1 MMNIPYS
8 RKTLSAAVISA
19 SLGFTPVYVVAQN
32 VLEEV
37 IVTANRRDQSVTD
50 IPYNISALTGDDM
63 DAAGINTAS
72 DLFRA
77 MPGVSYVEQG
87 PRSGVKN
94 STLIM
99 RAINSEAMARNS
111 GPLATAPVVS
121 TYIDETPVFV
131 NLRFTDLERVEV
143 LRGPQGTLYGS
154 GSLGGSVRY
163 IYNKPDF
170 EAFSGEVSGGLSQTE
185 NGDGINYETDLM
197 LNVPITDT
205 LAMRINGG
213 YVDTA
218 GFIDQPNLYVLNPDG
233 SPALDNGSTD
243 PFGDSAN
250 FFAGQPVYRSK
261 DGVNNGDTTSA
272 RIAFSWV
279 PTDALDVNLSYH
291 YQTDNV
297 DGTQM
302 NSYAMYG
309 DDSFKNDS
317 VIEEPFERDVDI
329 LALDV
334 GFDMGFASFSASAS
348 TYESEGNGSRDLT
361 GFYVNGL
368 DFYESVYG
376 TSPRPLVEDISR
388 FDDQGDV
395 FEARLVSQGDNTL
408 DWVVGAFYM
417 EQDIKLSANQYFR
430 GYDDYANACFIETD
444 FQFGGAPCGFGTLFG
459 IEETN
464 GPITIVK
471 DEAYLT
477 DQKNTFEDLAFF
489 GELTWN
495 ITDRWQVTG
504 GARYYDQEFKTR
516 QIGGL
521 VFVPDGVESRSKKST
536 DSDTLFKYNTS
547 YAVTDNLNIY
557 ALWSEG
563 YRRGGANGL
572 PNQGLFGDPVNEKA
586 FVYNSDTTENIEVGI
601 KGVLFDSFRYTLA
614 YYDIDWDDTQAN
626 LSCTDLALLCVVNA
640 GDATSKGI
648 EADLQGQLTENLE
661 INISYTYNDSEL
673 KSLSSDVQEFLD
685 DGTLFSGVET
695 GSALPGASDHTAYMG
710 ATYRQMLSN
719 GMEVLYGVNGS
730 YRSEAEST
738 LETTS
743 VELDSFWLF
752 NALVTLQADAWSVRA
767 FINNIDDERGLLGAD
782 PVENW
787 GPGANAQVSM
797 PRTYGLSAS
806 YSF

>member
-1 MMNIPYS
+1 MNAPFA
-8 RKTLSAAVISA
+8 RKVLSTAVIGASLSA
-19 SLGFTPVYVVAQN
+19 TPVYVSAQQN

-37 IVTANRRDQSVTD
+37 IVSATRRDQSVTD

-63 DAAGINTAS
+63 SEAGINTAT

-77 MPGVSYVEQG
+77 MPGVSFVEQG
-87 PRSGVKN
+87 PRSGVNN

-99 RAINSEAMARNS
+99 RSINSEAMARNS

-131 NLRFTDLERVEV
+131 NLRFKDLERVEV

-170 EAFSGEVSGGLSQTE
+170 EEFSGEVSGGLSQTE
-185 NGDGINYETDLM
+185 NGDGINYETDLI

-218 GFIDQPNLYVLNPDG
+218 GFIDQPNLYVRNPDG
-233 SPALDNGSTD
+233 SPTLDNGSTD

-250 FFAGQPVYRSK
+250 FFAGQPVYKGK
-261 DGVNNGDTTSA
+261 DGVNSGDTTSA
-272 RIAFSWV
+272 RIAFSWI
-279 PTDALDVNLSYH
+279 PTDSLDVNLSYH
-291 YQTDNV
+291 YQSDNV

-302 NSYAMYG
+302 NSYAQYG
-309 DDSFKNDS
+309 DDSFKNAS

-334 GFDMGFASFSASAS
+334 GFDMGFASFSGSAS

-361 GFYVNGL
+361 GFYENGL
-368 DFYESVYG
+368 SFYESYYG

-417 EQDIKLSANQYFR
+417 DQDTEQSANQFFR
-430 GYDDYANACFIETD
+430 GYDDYANSCFIETGT
-444 FQFGGAPCGFGTLFG
+444 FGNAPCGYGTLWG
-459 IEETN
+459 LEETN

-477 DQKNTFEDLAFF
+477 EQKNNFTDLAFF

-504 GARYYDQEFKTR
+504 GARYYDQEFKTH

-521 VFVPDGVESRSKKST
+521 EFVPGGVESRKMKST

-547 YAVTDNLNIY
+547 YAISDNMNIY

-572 PNQGLFGDPVNEKA
+572 PNQAFGAPINEKS
-586 FVYNSDTTENIEVGI
+586 FVYDSDTTQNIEVGI
-601 KGVLFDSFRYTLA
+601 KGILFDSYRYTVA
-614 YYDIDWDDTQAN
+614 YYDIDWDDMQAN
-626 LSCTDLALLCVVNA
+626 LSCTGLALLCVVNA
-640 GDATSKGI
+640 GDAKSKGI
-648 EADLQGQLTENLE
+648 EMDLQGQLTENLD

-673 KSLSSDVQEFLD
+673 DSVSRDVEEFLA
-685 DGTLFSGVET
+685 DGTLFQGVEA
-695 GSALPGASDHTAYMG
+695 GSSLPGASDHTGYIG
-710 ATYRQMLSN
+710 TTYHQMLSN
-719 GMEVLYGVNGS
+719 GMEILYGVNGS

-738 LETTS
+738 LEVTS
-743 VELDSFWLF
+743 VEMDSFWLF
-752 NALVTLQADAWSVRA
+752 NALVTLQAEEWSVRA
-767 FINNIDDERGLLGAD
+767 FVNNIDDERGLLGAD
-782 PVENW
+782 SVTTW

-806 YSF
+806 YRF